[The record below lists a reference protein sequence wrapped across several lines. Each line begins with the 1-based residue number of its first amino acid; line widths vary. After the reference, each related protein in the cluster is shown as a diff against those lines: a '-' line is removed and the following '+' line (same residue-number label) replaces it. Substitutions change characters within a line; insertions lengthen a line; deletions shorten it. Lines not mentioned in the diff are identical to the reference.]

1 MDNFDSNKIPG
12 NENLYKPTPFDKD
25 LDKPIPFDD
34 DDSSTP
40 SVSHSPLTLGG
51 SGAVEAPKVKA
62 APQLMKPVEK
72 KPQEK
77 IISSDRITGIK
88 TFFTKLHPGAMQ
100 FLDEQ
105 IGKWL
110 KENPG
115 VTIKRTNVTTGEV
128 QAKKTEPNIIIT
140 IWY

>member
-1 MDNFDSNKIPG
+1 MDNFDSSKVSG
-12 NENLYKPTPFDKD
+12 NENLDAPTPFDRD
-25 LDKPIPFDD
+25 LDRPIPFDD
-34 DDSSTP
+34 DDKSETG
-40 SVSHSPLTLGG
+40 VSHAPLTLGG
-51 SGAVEAPKVKA
+51 GGPVEAPQVEA
-62 APQLMKPVEK
+62 APQLTRPVEK

-77 IISSDRITGIK
+77 IVSTDRITGIK
-88 TFFTKLHPGAMQ
+88 TFFTKLHPGAIE

-115 VTIKRTNVTTGEV
+115 VTIKRTNVTTGDI

-140 IWY
+140 VWY

>member
-1 MDNFDSNKIPG
+1 MDNFDSSKISG
-12 NENLYKPTPFDKD
+12 NENLNA
-25 LDKPIPFDD
+25 PIPFDD
-34 DDSSTP
+34 DDKNETG
-40 SVSHSPLTLGG
+40 VSHSPLTLGG
-51 SGAVEAPKVKA
+51 SGPIEAPKVKA
-62 APQLMKPVEK
+62 APQLTRPVEK

-77 IISSDRITGIK
+77 IVSSDQITGIK
-88 TFFTKLHPGAMQ
+88 TFFTKLHPGALQ

-115 VTIKRTNVTTGEV
+115 VTIKRTNVTTGNV

-140 IWY
+140 VWY

>member
-1 MDNFDSNKIPG
+1 MDNLDSSKVPG
-12 NENLYKPTPFDKD
+12 NENLNKPTPFDKD

-34 DDSSTP
+34 DDTSKT

-51 SGAVEAPKVKA
+51 GPGGTPKVKA
-62 APQLMKPVEK
+62 TPKLVRPVEK
-72 KPQEK
+72 KPEEK
-77 IISSDRITGIK
+77 IVSTDQITGIR
-88 TFFTKLHPGAMQ
+88 TFFTKLHPGALE

-110 KENPG
+110 KKNPG
-115 VTIKRTNVTTGEV
+115 VTIKRTNVTTGDV

-140 IWY
+140 VWY

>member
-1 MDNFDSNKIPG
+1 MDNFDNSNVSDNANLGQPIPIG
-12 NENLYKPTPFDKD
+12 ED

-34 DDSSTP
+34 GTNNA
-40 SVSHSPLTLGG
+40 SVSHSPLSLGG
-51 SGAVEAPKVKA
+51 SSTAQAPKNEAPKIEV
-62 APQLMKPVEK
+62 PKPAIKKVE
-72 KPQEK
+72 EK
-77 IISSDRITGIK
+77 IVSTDRVTGVK
-88 TFFTKLHPGAMQ
+88 TFFTKLHPGAMD

-115 VTIKRTNVTTGEV
+115 VRIKRTNTVTGEI

>member
-1 MDNFDSNKIPG
+1 MDNFDNSKVPG
-12 NENLYKPTPFDKD
+12 NKNLDEPIPFGED

-34 DDSSTP
+34 T

-51 SGAVEAPKVKA
+51 GPGGAPKVKA
-62 APQLMKPVEK
+62 APQLARPVEK
-72 KPQEK
+72 KPEEK
-77 IISSDRITGIK
+77 IVSTDQITGIR
-88 TFFTKLHPGAMQ
+88 TFFTKLHPGALE

-110 KENPG
+110 KKNPG
-115 VTIKRTNVTTGEV
+115 VTIKRTNVTTGNV

-140 IWY
+140 VWY

>member
-1 MDNFDSNKIPG
+1 MDNFDSSKVSG
-12 NENLYKPTPFDKD
+12 NENFDAPTPFDGD
-25 LDKPIPFDD
+25 LDRPIPFDD
-34 DDSSTP
+34 DDKSETGIT
-40 SVSHSPLTLGG
+40 HAPLTLGG
-51 SGAVEAPKVKA
+51 SGPVETPKVEA
-62 APQLMKPVEK
+62 APQLTRPVEK

-77 IISSDRITGIK
+77 IVSSDRITGIK

-115 VTIKRTNVTTGEV
+115 VTIKRTNVVVGEI
-128 QAKKTEPNIIIT
+128 QAKKTEPNILIT